1 MEGEVEEEVGLE
13 DEEEEAEVVRGASN
27 VGSRGTFPEN
37 VPKVV
42 EAGVEGEEEEEMD
55 VSSVESRAIS
65 PESVPMDQED
75 LELGL
80 ERASVTTAGRWDTL
94 LESAVLPGEE
104 GCNGQSGLYRNLE
117 NNVYNLSSFVI
128 RINQSL

>member
-1 MEGEVEEEVGLE
+1 MDLEGEVEEEVGLE

-55 VSSVESRAIS
+55 VSSVESK
-65 PESVPMDQED
+65 VTFQENALK
-75 LELGL
+75 LEG
-80 ERASVTTAGRWDTL
+80 VAG
-94 LESAVLPGEE
+94 VVEE
-104 GCNGQSGLYRNLE
+104 EEAGADFRKT
-117 NNVYNLSSFVI
+117 
-128 RINQSL
+128 

>member
-42 EAGVEGEEEEEMD
+42 EAGVEGEEEEVMD
-55 VSSVESRAIS
+55 VSSVESK
-65 PESVPMDQED
+65 VTFQENALK
-75 LELGL
+75 LE
-80 ERASVTTAGRWDTL
+80 AG
-94 LESAVLPGEE
+94 VVEE
-104 GCNGQSGLYRNLE
+104 EEAGADFRKT
-117 NNVYNLSSFVI
+117 
-128 RINQSL
+128 

>member
-1 MEGEVEEEVGLE
+1 MTEGTRPGDRGRTSRVREADLGGSEGAVE
-13 DEEEEAEVVRGASN
+13 DR
-27 VGSRGTFPEN
+27 
-37 VPKVV
+37 
-42 EAGVEGEEEEEMD
+42 GEEEEGTD
-55 VSSVESRAIS
+55 VSSVESPGIS
-65 PESVPMDQED
+65 PESVQWVQED

-117 NNVYNLSSFVI
+117 NNVYNLSSLVI

>member
-1 MEGEVEEEVGLE
+1 MEAGLE
-13 DEEEEAEVVRGASN
+13 LEGSEGA
-27 VGSRGTFPEN
+27 
-37 VPKVV
+37 VV
-42 EAGVEGEEEEEMD
+42 EADLGGEEEMD

-94 LESAVLPGEE
+94 LESAVPPGEE

>member
-42 EAGVEGEEEEEMD
+42 EVGVEGEEEVMD
-55 VSSVESRAIS
+55 VSSVESK
-65 PESVPMDQED
+65 VTFQENALK
-75 LELGL
+75 LEG
-80 ERASVTTAGRWDTL
+80 VAG
-94 LESAVLPGEE
+94 VVEE
-104 GCNGQSGLYRNLE
+104 EEAGADFRKT
-117 NNVYNLSSFVI
+117 
-128 RINQSL
+128 

>member
-42 EAGVEGEEEEEMD
+42 EAGVEGEEEEMD
-55 VSSVESRAIS
+55 VSSVESK
-65 PESVPMDQED
+65 VTFQENALK
-75 LELGL
+75 LEG
-80 ERASVTTAGRWDTL
+80 VAG
-94 LESAVLPGEE
+94 VVEE
-104 GCNGQSGLYRNLE
+104 EEAGADFRKT
-117 NNVYNLSSFVI
+117 
-128 RINQSL
+128 

>member
-42 EAGVEGEEEEEMD
+42 EAGVEGEEEEMD
-55 VSSVESRAIS
+55 VSSVESK
-65 PESVPMDQED
+65 VTFQENALK
-75 LELGL
+75 LEGVA
-80 ERASVTTAGRWDTL
+80 EVVEEEEAGADFRKT
-94 LESAVLPGEE
+94 
-104 GCNGQSGLYRNLE
+104 
-117 NNVYNLSSFVI
+117 
-128 RINQSL
+128 

>member
-1 MEGEVEEEVGLE
+1 MEAGLE
-13 DEEEEAEVVRGASN
+13 LEGSEGA
-27 VGSRGTFPEN
+27 
-37 VPKVV
+37 VV
-42 EAGVEGEEEEEMD
+42 EADLGGEEEMD

-75 LELGL
+75 LVLGL

-117 NNVYNLSSFVI
+117 NNVYNLSSLVI

>member
-42 EAGVEGEEEEEMD
+42 EAGVEGEEEVMD
-55 VSSVESRAIS
+55 VSSVESK
-65 PESVPMDQED
+65 VTFQENALK
-75 LELGL
+75 LEGVA
-80 ERASVTTAGRWDTL
+80 EVVEEEEAGADFRKT
-94 LESAVLPGEE
+94 
-104 GCNGQSGLYRNLE
+104 
-117 NNVYNLSSFVI
+117 
-128 RINQSL
+128 